1 MGGLQILGRLQQ
13 ETEKSRIRTEVQ
25 TDVRKGGGQLDC
37 IELLEGLI
45 AIDTTNPPGNEIA
58 AARYLASVLEPYGF
72 ICEVQ
77 DLGDNRANL
86 SAVIGHT
93 DGPELML
100 NGHLDVVP
108 AAGEWRTDPFQMNEI
123 GDRLYGRGTA
133 DMKGGIAA
141 MCEAAIR
148 VAQKGGPGR
157 GRLKLLFVADEECSN
172 LGTLRYLEEHASS
185 QYAIIGEPTDLQV
198 AIAHRGVSRDYI
210 DIHGAARHAALPASD
225 SDSVFR
231 VVTAMTAVQEINRK
245 LQEMEHEVLP
255 PPSISVTMIQ
265 GYEKDNIV
273 PGTIRLLLDF
283 RILPGMD
290 HEQVEEILEEGF
302 RNAGLEDF
310 DKTLHFYMPGGE
322 ISSKDDFVS
331 TCMEVR
337 NGLLGGQASP
347 CAFDASCEQC
357 FLAERGTKAIIC
369 GPGKLAQAHTVGEY
383 TSKAQVRQAADL
395 YEQMIECILG

>member
-1 MGGLQILGRLQQ
+1 MELH
-13 ETEKSRIRTEVQ
+13 
-25 TDVRKGGGQLDC
+25 TDAQKGDGQLDC
-37 IELLEGLI
+37 IELLEDLI
-45 AIDTTNPPGNEIA
+45 AIDTTNPPGNEMA
-58 AARYLASVLEPYGF
+58 AARYLANVLEPYGF
-72 ICEVQ
+72 VCEIQ
-77 DLGDNRANL
+77 GLGDNRANL
-86 SAVIGHT
+86 SAVIG
-93 DGPELML
+93 DAGGPELML

-108 AAGEWRTDPFQMNEI
+108 AVGEWTTNPFRMNET

-148 VAQKGGPGR
+148 IAKKGGPER
-157 GRLKLLFVADEECSN
+157 GRLRLLFVADEECSN
-172 LGTLRYLEEHASS
+172 LGTLRYLEAHAPS

-210 DIHGAARHAALPASD
+210 DIHGTARHAALPASD

-231 VVTAMTAVQEINRK
+231 VVTAMAAIQEINWK
-245 LQEMEHEVLP
+245 LQDIKHEVLP
-255 PPSISVTMIQ
+255 SPSISVTMMQ

-290 HEQVEEILEEGF
+290 HRQVEAILDEGF
-302 RNAGLEDF
+302 RTAGLKDY

-322 ISSKDDFVS
+322 IPSKDDFVS

-337 NGLLGGQASP
+337 NRLLGSQASP

-357 FLAERGTKAIIC
+357 FLVERGTKTIIC

-383 TSKAQVRQAADL
+383 TSKIQVRQAADL
-395 YEQMIECILG
+395 YERMIECILG